1 MLFLAVQDR
10 SIGDLFSQSVS
21 VTFFIS
27 ASSEH
32 NDLNDYN
39 DYNDYKNYND
49 YIDSDLDLDLVT

>member
-27 ASSEH
+27 VSSEH
-32 NDLNDYN
+32 NDYN

-49 YIDSDLDLDLVT
+49 HRDSDLDLDLVT